1 MTAAGPNK
9 SPRRRALDGASR
21 RRLYLFRHGAVD
33 YVDDSGAWV
42 EDPDAVDL
50 NERGRA
56 QAIEMGRL
64 FANVHVDKAVCSGF
78 PRTVQTGQLILG
90 DRDLELET
98 VSELQEIRHGSGEVS
113 GGYDICSDVAFSH
126 WRAPQEDA
134 TFLGGERY
142 HDFYARIGAAVERLL
157 ADDSWEDLAV
167 FAHGGTNAAVLGWA
181 TGVGLQAFGLL
192 DQATCCLN
200 ILDFDFDTSGR
211 LVRKTVRGMNIT
223 ADDPVKHRRDAG
235 DMELLATRLLKIHS

>member
-1 MTAAGPNK
+1 MDAARTAL
-9 SPRRRALDGASR
+9 RRTALDGASR

-33 YVDDSGAWV
+33 YVDESGEWV

-50 NERGRA
+50 NDKGRT
-56 QAIEMGRL
+56 QAIAMGKL
-64 FANVHVDKAVCSGF
+64 FADVHVDKAVCSGF
-78 PRTVQTGQLILG
+78 QRTVQTGRLILG
-90 DRDLELET
+90 DRDVELE
-98 VSELQEIRHGSGEVS
+98 VMSELQEIRHGSGEVS

-126 WRAPQEDA
+126 WRAPQQDA

-142 HDFYARIGAAVERLL
+142 HDFYARISAAAERLL
-157 ADDSWEDLAV
+157 GDDSWHDLAV

-200 ILDFDFDTSGR
+200 VLDFDFDASGQ

-235 DMELLATRLLKIHS
+235 DMEHLAKRLLRRYS